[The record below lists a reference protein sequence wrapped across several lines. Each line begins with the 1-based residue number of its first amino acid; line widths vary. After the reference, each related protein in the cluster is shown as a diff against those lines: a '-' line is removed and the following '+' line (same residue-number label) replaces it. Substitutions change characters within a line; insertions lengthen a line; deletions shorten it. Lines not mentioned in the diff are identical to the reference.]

1 MFSIEQDFEDD
12 FLDNLINSD
21 VEEIINELAETMF
34 ETGKRLVDRA
44 RAKTKTEGGFG
55 NITWNLRASI
65 GCVLA
70 NNSQILDQHVY
81 FPTIPESSNGQIE
94 GENFAR
100 EIALLVDEGEPV
112 LIFVAG
118 MEYAIFVESKGR
130 DVIRLSGELFDS
142 TFKQLLAE
150 VQ

>member
-21 VEEIINELAETMF
+21 VEEIINELADTMF

-44 RAKTKTEGGFG
+44 RAKTKTEGGFN

-65 GCVLA
+65 GCVLV
-70 NNSQILDQHVY
+70 NNHEIQEQHIY
-81 FPTIPESSNGQIE
+81 FPPLAESSTGHETGVNL
-94 GENFAR
+94 AR
-100 EIALLVDEGEPV
+100 EVAILASDGDPV
-112 LIFVAG
+112 LILVAG
-118 MEYAIFVESKGR
+118 EHYGVFVEAKGR
-130 DVIRLSGELFDS
+130 DVITLTSEFFDPI
-142 TFKQLLAE
+142 FKQLLAE